1 MSSIPKTLDDLI
13 ENLSK
18 LPGIGRRTAERL
30 GIFLL
35 ESDND
40 YLDSFSST
48 MTRLN
53 NNISDC
59 KVCHCFIDVD
69 NESNNE
75 ECILCSDE
83 SRDSK
88 IICILKKA
96 SDVITFE
103 RTGYNGQYHV
113 LGNLISPVDGI
124 TEKDLNIESL
134 LLRLDN
140 DSEISEIIIATDASI
155 EGDATGLYLSDL
167 LKRYS
172 IKITRLARGLPMGG
186 TLEHIDQ
193 TTLTR
198 SIEDRVELK

>member
-1 MSSIPKTLDDLI
+1 MNSIPKTLDDLI
-13 ENLSK
+13 DNLSK

-35 ESDND
+35 ESDNE
-40 YLDSFSST
+40 YLKSFSSSIN
-48 MTRLN
+48 RLN
-53 NNISDC
+53 DNISDC

-69 NESNNE
+69 NGPDNSECMICSN
-75 ECILCSDE
+75 E

-103 RTGYNGQYHV
+103 RTGYNGYYHI

-124 TEKDLNIESL
+124 TEKNLNIESL

-167 LKRYS
+167 LKKYP
-172 IKITRLARGLPMGG
+172 IKLTRVARGLPMGG

-193 TTLTR
+193 TTLSR

>member
-48 MTRLN
+48 ITRLN

-59 KVCHCFIDVD
+59 KVCHCFIDID
-69 NESNNE
+69 NESDNE
-75 ECILCSDE
+75 GCMICSDE
-83 SRDSK
+83 LRDSK

-103 RTGYNGQYHV
+103 RTGYNGRYHI
-113 LGNLISPVDGI
+113 LGDLISPVDGI
-124 TEKDLNIESL
+124 TEKDLNIESFL
-134 LLRLDN
+134 SRLDN
-140 DSEISEIIIATDASI
+140 ASEISEIIIATDASI

-167 LKRYS
+167 LKKYS
-172 IKITRLARGLPMGG
+172 IRITRLARGLPMGG